1 MTNIGNTF
9 TGQNGTFT
17 GVWYKRN
24 GEWFGGVW
32 DRQTG
37 KRVYGPSV
45 RSAWAAATVAEDEA
59 RRAAGADAK
68 MLLDI

>member
-1 MTNIGNTF
+1 MTNIGNTYE
-9 TGQNGTFT
+9 GSNGKFT

-32 DRQTG
+32 DRQDG
-37 KRVYGPSV
+37 KRVYGASV
-45 RSAWAAATVAEDEA
+45 GTAWSAASVADDEA

-68 MLLDI
+68 MILHV